1 MIDVRA
7 FRRSPEEELLEK
19 IEELSL
25 LRSLNDSLTAAPD
38 HRAACRALTD
48 LLWEGLS
55 ARRVVYYGVD
65 PARGTAVLEAASP
78 TSASGL
84 EAPPLADLSDDEGST
99 VSEALVLDPTSR
111 GPLARIVARVRARG
125 RTTGLLVVD
134 TDADSARVAE
144 IRRLLV
150 IVATSSG
157 LALDAARDR
166 DREEFL
172 ATLRHDIN
180 NPVQAAVGYTE
191 MLIDSLQAEGR
202 EDLHTL
208 AAAVGEALRAVADLV
223 SNFLHLGAI
232 NRGAEAPECQPV
244 DLAMLTREV
253 ARSYQP
259 AARDK
264 GLELEFDFRPSIAPG
279 DPNQLRR
286 VLANLVG
293 NAIKYTPAPGR
304 VRLSCRPREGEVVL
318 EVADSGPGIP
328 PADVPRL
335 FDKHVRLDRD
345 RATPGTGL
353 GLFIAKAIVA
363 AHGGTIEI
371 EPAPEGGSL
380 FRLRLPRTAHTVSR
394 ATPPSNGT
402 PADGRCS
409 A

>member
-1 MIDVRA
+1 MPSMIDSRA
-7 FRRSPEEELLEK
+7 FRRSPEAELLEK

-25 LRSLNDSLTAAPD
+25 LRSLNDRLTAAPD

-65 PARGTAVLEAASP
+65 PARGAPILEAASP
-78 TSASGL
+78 ASSVVVG
-84 EAPPLADLSDDEGST
+84 ADPPSLPDLSDDEGST
-99 VSEALVLDPTSR
+99 VSEARILDPASR
-111 GPLARIVARVRARG
+111 GPIARVVARVRARG

-134 TDADSARVAE
+134 TDADSERVAE
-144 IRRLLV
+144 IRRLLA

-191 MLIDSLQAEGR
+191 MLIDALQAEGR

-232 NRGAEAPECQPV
+232 NRGAEAPECHPL
-244 DLAMLTREV
+244 DLAMLAREV
-253 ARSYQP
+253 ARSYEP

-264 GLELEFDFRPSIAPG
+264 GLELTLDFRPSIAPG

-286 VLANLVG
+286 VLANLLG
-293 NAIKYTPAPGR
+293 NAIKYTPAPGQ
-304 VRLSCRPREGEVVL
+304 VRLSCRPCDQEVVL
-318 EVADSGPGIP
+318 EVADSGPGID
-328 PADVPRL
+328 PADVSRL
-335 FDKHVRLDRD
+335 FEKHVRLDRD

-353 GLFIAKAIVA
+353 GLFIARAIVA
-363 AHGGTIEI
+363 AHGGSIEV
-371 EPAPEGGSL
+371 EPAAEGGSL
-380 FRLRLPRTAHTVSR
+380 FRLRLPRGLASR
-394 ATPPSNGT
+394 PLPRA
-402 PADGRCS
+402 
-409 A
+409 

>member
-1 MIDVRA
+1 MPSTIDARA
-7 FRRSPEEELLEK
+7 LRRSPEQELLDR

-25 LRSLNDSLTAAPD
+25 LRKLNDSLTAATD

-48 LLWEGLS
+48 LLWEGLT
-55 ARRVVYYGVD
+55 ARRVVYYAVD
-65 PARGTAVLEAASP
+65 PARGTPVLEAASP
-78 TSASGL
+78 TTSVAAGA
-84 EAPPLADLSDDEGST
+84 EPPSLDDVSDDEQST
-99 VSEALVLDPTSR
+99 VSEARILDLTSR
-111 GPLARIVARVRARG
+111 GPVARIVARVRARG

-134 TDADSARVAE
+134 TDADPDRVAE
-144 IRRLLV
+144 IRRLLA

-191 MLIDSLQAEGR
+191 MLIDALQDEGR

-232 NRGAEAPECQPV
+232 NRGAEIPECQPV

-264 GLELEFDFRPSIAPG
+264 GLELAFDFRPSIAPG

-304 VRLSCRPREGEVVL
+304 VRLSCRPHENEVVL

-328 PADVPRL
+328 PADVSRL

-353 GLFIAKAIVA
+353 GLFIARAIVS
-363 AHGGTIEI
+363 AHGGSIDI

-380 FRLRLPRTAHTVSR
+380 FRLRLPRGLVPRPQPR
-394 ATPPSNGT
+394 A
-402 PADGRCS
+402 
-409 A
+409 